1 MPARPPTSVADVRIP
16 DSAAARDAEALAREE
31 SSPMLYGH
39 AVRSYLYAALLAARD
54 GARHD
59 EELLYVGCVLHDIA
73 LTPRFADPV
82 RPFEHVSA
90 DVSAELVERHRW
102 ELRRRYELHRAIV
115 MHMAPSVS
123 EAEEPEV
130 RLLEAGVACDVGGV
144 RSDDVGRRAID
155 EVLRRHPRHGFKREF
170 AGLLREE
177 ARRKP
182 RCHAAMLMQ
191 AGLERRI
198 AEAPFP

>member
-1 MPARPPTSVADVRIP
+1 MTGASTTLADVRIP
-16 DSAAARDAEALAREE
+16 DSAATRDAEALARDA

-39 AVRSYLYAALLAARD
+39 AVRSYLYAALLGARD
-54 GARHD
+54 GTRYD

-73 LTPRFADPV
+73 LTPRYEDPV
-82 RPFEHVSA
+82 RPFELAGA

-115 MHMAPSVS
+115 LHMAPSIS
-123 EAEEPEV
+123 DAEEPEV
-130 RLLEAGVACDVGGV
+130 LLLEAGVACDVGGV

-155 EVLRRHPRHGFKREF
+155 EVLRRHPRDGFKRGF
-170 AGLLREE
+170 SALLRAE

-182 RCHAAMLMQ
+182 RCHASVLLR
-191 AGLERRI
+191 AGLEQRI